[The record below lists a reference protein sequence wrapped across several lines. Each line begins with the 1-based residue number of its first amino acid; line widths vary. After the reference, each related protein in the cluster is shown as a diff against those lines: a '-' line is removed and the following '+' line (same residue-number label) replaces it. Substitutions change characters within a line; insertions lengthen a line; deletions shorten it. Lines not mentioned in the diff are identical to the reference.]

1 MSGILVRLSSQ
12 ELHDAE
18 RLGADTDAICQKVMG
33 YTPRDP
39 GSDKLQSEI
48 DGARAEYAVA
58 KLFDLDRPTLNIL
71 GDGGKDLWFGNLSID
86 VKFTKTDDLIFDD
99 VDAFKADVA
108 VLVRNHGDDPRS
120 LMVVGCVSRGEFA
133 SSATPQKR
141 KYGMKLC
148 MKAEELS
155 PPEVLWRVGKYREV
169 SGGLEG

>member
-1 MSGILVRLSSQ
+1 MRYARRSWDTRQGTTAVTSCSQRLTAPEPST
-12 ELHDAE
+12 
-18 RLGADTDAICQKVMG
+18 RFQKLYG
-33 YTPRDP
+33 
-39 GSDKLQSEI
+39 
-48 DGARAEYAVA
+48 
-58 KLFDLDRPTLNIL
+58 LDRPTLNIL
-71 GDGGKDLWFGNLSID
+71 GDGGKDLWFGNSSID

-108 VLVRNHGDDPRS
+108 VPNVRNHGDDPRS

-148 MKAEELS
+148 MSAEELS

-169 SGGLEG
+169 SGGLG